1 MELFDLHCD
10 TLVTYQQMK
19 ADFLCDA
26 TMFSLRNQEK
36 LTRMCQ
42 TMAIFVPDE
51 VRGKAAEE
59 YFDQNSAYLKSLIKK
74 QPHLAAQAFSG
85 EDVERITGEGKCA
98 LILSAES
105 GACLGGRL
113 ERVEELYEAGVRF
126 LGLVW
131 NGENELGSGHSNE
144 KRGLTEFGRQVI
156 RRMEQLSMIVDV
168 SHLNDRG
175 FDQVCEVGERPF
187 IATHSNLRS
196 VAGHMRN
203 LTEDQFQEIVRRG
216 GLVGINLCRRFLSD
230 EGVGDEEDIFRH
242 VYRML
247 ELGGEN
253 VIACGSDFDGTDVFS
268 TLDRPEKFAAVSEY
282 LVKRGIRQEDVKKM
296 FFENAL
302 KFVKREL

>member
-131 NGENELGSGHSNE
+131 NGENELGSGHNNE
-144 KRGLTEFGRQVI
+144 KRGLTEFGRRVI
-156 RRMEQLSMIVDV
+156 RQMEQLSMIVDV

-203 LTEDQFQEIVRRG
+203 LTEDQFQ
-216 GLVGINLCRRFLSD
+216 
-230 EGVGDEEDIFRH
+230 
-242 VYRML
+242 
-247 ELGGEN
+247 
-253 VIACGSDFDGTDVFS
+253 
-268 TLDRPEKFAAVSEY
+268 
-282 LVKRGIRQEDVKKM
+282 
-296 FFENAL
+296 
-302 KFVKREL
+302 

>member
-1 MELFDLHCD
+1 M
-10 TLVTYQQMK
+10 
-19 ADFLCDA
+19 
-26 TMFSLRNQEK
+26 
-36 LTRMCQ
+36 
-42 TMAIFVPDE
+42 
-51 VRGKAAEE
+51 
-59 YFDQNSAYLKSLIKK
+59 
-74 QPHLAAQAFSG
+74 
-85 EDVERITGEGKCA
+85 ERITGEGKCA

-216 GLVGINLCRRFLSD
+216 GLWESISA
-230 EGVGDEEDIFRH
+230 GVF
-242 VYRML
+242 
-247 ELGGEN
+247 
-253 VIACGSDFDGTDVFS
+253 
-268 TLDRPEKFAAVSEY
+268 
-282 LVKRGIRQEDVKKM
+282 
-296 FFENAL
+296 
-302 KFVKREL
+302 